1 MTGAL
6 IFAFNN
12 EQIDYLSM
20 ARWSA
25 KNIFRHLGIPTAI
38 VTNLNPHPC
47 EYERI
52 IQIDPSATS
61 GRYFSDYNDTL
72 TWYNGDRIN
81 AYALTPWKKTL
92 VLDADYVVASDQLLT
107 LLETNEDFLAYK
119 SAYDITEVQDFTQL
133 NSFGDYNMPM
143 YWATVMMFTQNPY
156 AQQIFEMMT
165 MIKHN
170 WDHYRSIYKF
180 ANATYRNDYALS
192 IALNTL
198 NGHTQQI
205 KSIPWTMP
213 SLTLEH
219 KLSKIDTD
227 TYRIDY
233 VKSNKSRYITIN
245 TDFHAMGKKQ
255 LGGVIEHS
263 S

>member
-12 EQIDYLSM
+12 EQIDYLAM

-38 VTNLNPHPC
+38 VTNKKQTPLDH
-47 EYERI
+47 ERFI
-52 IQIDPSATS
+52 LIDPAETS
-61 GRYFSDYNDTL
+61 GRYFSDYADTL

-81 AYALTPWKKTL
+81 AYELSPWQKTL
-92 VLDADYVVASDQLLT
+92 VLDADYVVASNQMQSILAS
-107 LLETNEDFLAYK
+107 NEDFLAYK
-119 SAYDITEVQDFTQL
+119 TAYDITGVYDFKLL

-143 YWATVMMFTQNPY
+143 YWATVMMFTRNVY

-205 KSIPWTMP
+205 KSIPWAMP

-219 KLSKIDTD
+219 KLSKVDTD
-227 TYRIDY
+227 VYRVDY
-233 VKSNKSRYITIN
+233 MKNSTSRYVTIN
-245 TDFHAMGKKQ
+245 TDFHAMCKQQ
-255 LGGVIEHS
+255 LGGVIEY
-263 S
+263 